1 MISAGKAG
9 LESCAT
15 FLCAFALLSG
25 AHAAGQEPGRDGVET
40 DPIRCW
46 WRTSVPAVR
55 VGEPFSVVLTC
66 AVVETDAVT
75 VIPSQ
80 TELDPNALQLPPFD
94 VLGGS
99 HPADLRTADHR
110 FFQYEYRLRLI
121 SEELFGKDVEVPDLK
136 ISYKVR
142 TRVNG
147 DPIEGRDLS
156 YVLPATPVRVLS
168 LVPAEA
174 SDIRDASAETFDD
187 VGRRLSRA
195 TLLRV
200 IGGVLIGFAVLA
212 ALVAA
217 VRLLGGSRQRTPAA
231 RSLVSDAAILRELRR
246 ELSAIAH
253 ARRDAGWTDPLRAR
267 LLSALRIIG
276 AYALDLAATPL
287 AVPPGGPADTAAYD
301 APGQLTVRGRG
312 LRGSDVTV
320 AAWITTSVIAEEL
333 KRLGRMP
340 GGVRAKPRARLLE
353 PLETALAA
361 LTAAQYGRAIAVD
374 DQVFDNALA
383 TALSVLRRLQIENV
397 WIVKKVRGFRP
408 LTAAFGNRVWSR

>member
-1 MISAGKAG
+1 VIR
-9 LESCAT
+9 
-15 FLCAFALLSG
+15 LCGVIAFVLLMG
-25 AHAAGQEPGRDGVET
+25 AHAGGQEQGGEVVET

-55 VGEPFSVVLTC
+55 IGEPFSVVLTC

-75 VIPSQ
+75 VVPSQ

-99 HPADLRTADHR
+99 HAADLRTADRR

-156 YVLPATPVRVLS
+156 YILPATPIRVLS
-168 LVPAEA
+168 LVPADA
-174 SDIRDASAETFDD
+174 ADIRDASAETFDD
-187 VGRRLSRA
+187 VARRLARA

-200 IGGVLIGFAVLA
+200 IGGVLIGFAALA

-217 VRLLGGSRQRTPAA
+217 VRLFGGSRQRTPAA

-253 ARRDAGWTDPLRAR
+253 GRRDGGWTDALRAR

-333 KRLGRMP
+333 RRLGRMP
-340 GGVRAKPRARLLE
+340 GGARTKPRARLLE
-353 PLETALAA
+353 QLQTALAD

-374 DQVFDNALA
+374 DQIFDNGLA
-383 TALSVLRRLQIENV
+383 TAVGALRRLQIENV
-397 WIVKKVRGFRP
+397 WIVKKMRGFRP
-408 LTAAFGNRVWSR
+408 LTAALGNRVWSR

>member
-1 MISAGKAG
+1 MFTGVARVFPGPSRSKG
-9 LESCAT
+9 LTAVA
-15 FLCAFALLSG
+15 LAKVVRPAVVCAFALLIG
-25 AHAAGQEPGRDGVET
+25 AHAAGQEPARDVIET

-55 VGEPFSVVLTC
+55 VGETFSVVLTC

-75 VIPSQ
+75 VVPSQ
-80 TELDPNALQLPPFD
+80 AELDPSALQLPPFD
-94 VLGGS
+94 VIGGS
-99 HPADLRTADHR
+99 HADDLRTGDRR
-110 FFQYEYRLRLI
+110 FFQYQYRLRLI
-121 SEELFGKDVEVPDLK
+121 SEELFGKDAEVPALK

-147 DPIEGRDLS
+147 DALEGRDLS

-168 LVPAEA
+168 LVPADA
-174 SDIRDASAETFDD
+174 GDIRDASAETFDD

-200 IGGVLIGFAVLA
+200 IGAVLIGFAALA
-212 ALVAA
+212 ALVAG
-217 VRLLGGSRQRTPAA
+217 VRLFGGSGQRTQVA
-231 RSLVSDAAILRELRR
+231 RSLVSDAAILREIRR

-253 ARRDAGWTDPLRAR
+253 GRRDGAWTDPLRAR
-267 LLSALRIIG
+267 LLSALRILS

-320 AAWITTSVIAEEL
+320 AAWVTTSVIAEEL
-333 KRLGRMP
+333 AGTGPSRAPDCSSSSKRPSP
-340 GGVRAKPRARLLE
+340 G
-353 PLETALAA
+353 
-361 LTAAQYGRAIAVD
+361 
-374 DQVFDNALA
+374 
-383 TALSVLRRLQIENV
+383 
-397 WIVKKVRGFRP
+397 
-408 LTAAFGNRVWSR
+408 